1 MRQYRFLLPAS
12 TTSLIQPQDQGI
24 IASVKKRYKSTVL
37 KRFLSSYSANLS
49 DPNPLLTF
57 YQKFTIKDVIFILAD
72 IWATTPK
79 ATLRNAWKNLNIN
92 VDEGAVDEVIDFP
105 YQMLFTNTDMTAWLN
120 TDIDSPGWPTLSNSE
135 IVRELQNVAEPEID
149 LAEPEIEEQLQEDTM
164 STNEALEAVLK
175 LNKWLGLQQNSAEQ
189 QKATFQVEKF
199 IRDKHFTNYS
209 KLSKISLF

>member
-1 MRQYRFLLPAS
+1 
-12 TTSLIQPQDQGI
+12 
-24 IASVKKRYKSTVL
+24 
-37 KRFLSSYSANLS
+37 
-49 DPNPLLTF
+49 
-57 YQKFTIKDVIFILAD
+57 VIFILAD

-199 IRDKHFTNYS
+199 IRDKQFTNYS
-209 KLSKISLF
+209 KQSKISFF